1 MFSEVASEKVLDE
14 MVKMVDDRTTST
26 ENREKA
32 LKLIE
37 AWGES
42 TEELRYLPI
51 FEETYKSLKS
61 RGIRF
66 PGRDEESLAPIFTP
80 PQSVSRSSAVTGF
93 LAEDTSP
100 ENTKEAFDVA
110 RNSVELLNTVLTS
123 SPQLE
128 ALKVCINFTSSRD
141 SLEYCLFLQGLS
153 L

>member
-1 MFSEVASEKVLDE
+1 MGVL
-14 MVKMVDDRTTST
+14 
-26 ENREKA
+26 
-32 LKLIE
+32 LQ
-37 AWGES
+37 
-42 TEELRYLPI
+42 
-51 FEETYKSLKS
+51 SLKS

-80 PQSVSRSSAVTGF
+80 PQSVSRSSGGAGSGVEVHFRDVTGF
-93 LAEDTSP
+93 LAEDTSLQ
-100 ENTKEAFDVA
+100 NTKEAFDVA